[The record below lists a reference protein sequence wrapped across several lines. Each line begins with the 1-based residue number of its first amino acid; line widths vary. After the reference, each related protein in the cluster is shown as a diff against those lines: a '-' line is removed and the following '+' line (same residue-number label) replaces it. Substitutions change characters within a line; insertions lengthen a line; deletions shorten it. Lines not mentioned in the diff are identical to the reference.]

1 MIERSKGIGLFGTA
15 MSAADSQT
23 VFTAENWRL
32 LRSFNFYR
40 LGIAFA
46 AVALG
51 ISGET
56 IAPFGAGAP
65 RLFDITALIYLVTAL
80 LAGASTWRRWP
91 DFETQASL
99 LAFADIVLLTLLMH
113 ASQGLESGVGLL
125 LLVAVAGASL
135 MLGTRLTILFA
146 ALATIAIGIE
156 VNWAFL
162 AEGEWISQ
170 RWKTEGYTQMGLLGI
185 GLFATA
191 GLTHWLAQRLRA
203 TEALA
208 QQRGVDLA
216 NLGQVNDLVI
226 QRMHSGVLACDRGG
240 RVHMLNKTARTFLG
254 VAQEIGNK
262 PMLAD
267 LSSEL
272 AEQLRQWQGR
282 AGGGVRNIVRS
293 RAGFALLSRFVPVGE
308 RREDTGVLVFLED
321 TAVLKQQA
329 QQLKMS
335 ALARLTAS
343 IAHEIRNPLGAIAH
357 AAQLLDEAPGK
368 DEDEARLLRIIQDQS
383 RRMNIII
390 ENVTQLARRDKV
402 NPVALQLKAWIGD
415 FIRQFTITGEHP
427 PELFQTL
434 GVIDQ
439 AVCVD
444 PEQLQQ
450 VIGNLCQ
457 NALRHSPAFA
467 GQALIAFKSGQ
478 DSANRPFLDVIDW
491 GSGVPADIVD
501 NIFDPFFTTTPK
513 GTGLGLYIARE
524 LCESNGGRLEYFPGD
539 KGVGSRFRVTFA
551 RAEECG
557 DFAVATV

>member
-1 MIERSKGIGLFGTA
+1 MRSMGTGFFGSR

-23 VFTAENWRL
+23 AFTAENWKL

-40 LGIAFA
+40 IGIALA
-46 AVALG
+46 ALSLTLSA
-51 ISGET
+51 EN
-56 IAPFGAGAP
+56 IAPFGAAAP
-65 RLFDITALIYLVTAL
+65 RLFQFTALIYLGTAL
-80 LAGASTWRRWP
+80 LAGVSAWRRWP
-91 DFETQASL
+91 DFETQASF
-99 LAFADIVLLTLLMH
+99 LAFTDIVLLTLLMH

-135 MLGTRLTILFA
+135 MLGARLTILFA

-162 AEGEWISQ
+162 TEGEWVST

-191 GLTHWLAQRLRA
+191 GLTQLLAQRLRA

-216 NLGQVNDLVI
+216 NMAQVNDLVI
-226 QRMHSGVLACDRGG
+226 QRMHSGVLACDQHGQ
-240 RVHMLNKTARTFLG
+240 VHMLNKTARTFLG
-254 VAQEIGNK
+254 VTPESDNK

-267 LSSEL
+267 LSSDL
-272 AEQLRQWQGR
+272 AEQLQHWQGR
-282 AGGGVRNIVRS
+282 ASGGVRSIIRS
-293 RAGFALLSRFVPVGE
+293 RTGYSLLSRFVPVGE

-321 TAVLKQQA
+321 TTVLKQQA
-329 QQLKMS
+329 QQLKMA

-357 AAQLLDEAPGK
+357 AAQLLDESPGK
-368 DEDEARLLRIIQDQS
+368 AEEETRLLRIIQDQS
-383 RRMNIII
+383 RRMNVII

-402 NPVALQLKAWIGD
+402 NPVKLQLGAWVGE
-415 FIRQFTITGEHP
+415 FIHQYTITGEHP
-427 PELFQTL
+427 PETFQTI
-434 GVIDQ
+434 GVSDE

-444 PEQLQQ
+444 LEQLQQ
-450 VIGNLCQ
+450 VVGNLCQ
-457 NALRHSPAFA
+457 NALRHSPRFS

-478 DSANRPFLDVIDW
+478 DQGNRPFLDVIDW
-491 GSGVPADIVD
+491 GSGVPTDIVD

-539 KGVGSRFRVTFA
+539 KGVGSRFRVTFT

-557 DFAVATV
+557 ELAVGAV

>member
-1 MIERSKGIGLFGTA
+1 MGTRLFGLS
-15 MSAADSQT
+15 MSPADSQSA
-23 VFTAENWRL
+23 FTAENWRL
-32 LRSFNFYR
+32 LRSLNFYR
-40 LGIAFA
+40 LAIALS
-46 AVALG
+46 AVALAF
-51 ISGET
+51 SGE
-56 IAPFGAGAP
+56 IIPPFGVSGPQMFKAVSLTYMGMA
-65 RLFDITALIYLVTAL
+65 FVCMAAIY
-80 LAGASTWRRWP
+80 RRWP
-91 DFETQASL
+91 DFETQASF

-113 ASQGLESGVGLL
+113 TSQGLESGVGLL

-135 MLGTRLTILFA
+135 MLGARLTILFA

-162 AEGEWISQ
+162 TEGEWIAH
-170 RWKTEGYTQMGLLGI
+170 RWSTEGYTQMGLLGI

-191 GLTHWLAQRLRA
+191 GLTQLLAQRLRA

-216 NLGQVNDLVI
+216 NMAEVNDLII
-226 QRMHSGVLACDRGG
+226 QRMHSGVLVCDQDG
-240 RVHMLNKTARTFLG
+240 RVHMLNKTARSFLG
-254 VAQEIGNK
+254 VTAEISDK
-262 PMLAD
+262 PMLSD

-272 AEQLRQWQGR
+272 SEQFQQWR
-282 AGGGVRNIVRS
+282 EKTTGGGRSIIRS
-293 RAGFALLSRFVPVGE
+293 RTGYALLPRFVPVGE
-308 RREDTGVLVFLED
+308 RRDDSGVLVFLED

-329 QQLKMS
+329 QQLKMA

-343 IAHEIRNPLGAIAH
+343 IAHEIRNPLGAISH
-357 AAQLLDEAPGK
+357 AAQLLDESSGK
-368 DEDEARLLRIIQDQS
+368 DAEETRLLRIIQDQS

-402 NPVALQLKAWIGD
+402 NPVQLQLALWIGE
-415 FIRQFTITGEHP
+415 FIHQFTITGKHP
-427 PELFQTL
+427 PEMFQTL
-434 GVIDQ
+434 GVGNH

-450 VIGNLCQ
+450 VVGNLCQ
-457 NALRHSPAFA
+457 NALRHSPAFS
-467 GQALIAFKSGQ
+467 GQALIGFKTGH
-478 DSANRPFLDVIDW
+478 DKDNRPFLDTIDW
-491 GSGVPADIVD
+491 GSGVPPEIVD

-524 LCESNGGRLEYFPGD
+524 LCESNGARLEYFPGD

-557 DFAVATV
+557 ELAVGAL

>member
-1 MIERSKGIGLFGTA
+1 MGTGLFGLA
-15 MSAADSQT
+15 MSAADSQSA
-23 VFTAENWRL
+23 FTAENWKL

-40 LGIAFA
+40 LAIALA
-46 AVALG
+46 AVALAF
-51 ISGET
+51 SGE
-56 IAPFGAGAP
+56 IVPPFGASGP
-65 RLFDITALIYLVTAL
+65 QMFKTAS
-80 LAGASTWRRWP
+80 LAYVGVSFLAIAASYRRWP
-91 DFETQASL
+91 DFETQVTF

-135 MLGTRLTILFA
+135 MLGTRLTVLFA

-162 AEGEWISQ
+162 TGGEWVAQ
-170 RWKTEGYTQMGLLGI
+170 RWTTDGYTQMGLLGI

-191 GLTHWLAQRLRA
+191 GLTHLLAQRLRA

-216 NLGQVNDLVI
+216 NLGQVNDLII
-226 QRMHSGVLACDRGG
+226 QRMNTGVLACDQDG
-240 RVHMLNKTARTFLG
+240 RVHVLNKTARGFLG
-254 VAQEIGNK
+254 VPAELSTK
-262 PMLAD
+262 PMLSD

-272 AEQLRQWQGR
+272 AEQFRQWREKTTSGGR
-282 AGGGVRNIVRS
+282 SIIRS
-293 RAGFALLSRFVPVGE
+293 RSGYALLPRFVPVGE
-308 RREDTGVLVFLED
+308 RREDTGMLVFLED

-329 QQLKMS
+329 QQLKMA

-357 AAQLLDEAPGK
+357 AAQLLDESADK
-368 DEDEARLLRIIQDQS
+368 SADETRLLRIIQDQS

-402 NPVALQLKAWIGD
+402 NPVRLQLAPWID
-415 FIRQFTITGEHP
+415 EFIRQFTLTGKHP
-427 PELFQTL
+427 PQMFRTL
-434 GVIDQ
+434 GVTNHS
-439 AVCVD
+439 VCVD
-444 PEQLQQ
+444 PDQLQQ

-457 NALRHSPAFA
+457 NALRHSPAFS
-467 GQALIAFKSGQ
+467 GEALIAFKTGQ
-478 DSANRPFLDVIDW
+478 DKDNRPFLDAVDW
-491 GSGVPADIVD
+491 GSGVPPEIVD

-524 LCESNGGRLEYFPGD
+524 LCESNGARLEYFPGD

-557 DFAVATV
+557 ELAEGSL

>member
-1 MIERSKGIGLFGTA
+1 MGIGLFGST

-23 VFTAENWRL
+23 AFTAENWRL

-40 LGIAFA
+40 LFIAIA
-46 AVALG
+46 AFSLTFLG
-51 ISGET
+51 ENIS
-56 IAPFGAGAP
+56 PFGASTSH
-65 RLFDITALIYLVTAL
+65 LFQFTAFIYLGVAL
-80 LAGASTWRRWP
+80 LAGASAWRRWP
-91 DFETQASL
+91 DFETQASF
-99 LAFADIVLLTLLMH
+99 LAFADISLLTLLMH
-113 ASQGLESGVGLL
+113 ASQGLDSGVGLL

-135 MLGTRLTILFA
+135 MLGARLTVLFA

-162 AEGEWISQ
+162 TEGEWAST
-170 RWKTEGYTQMGLLGI
+170 RWRTDGYTHMGLLGI

-191 GLTHWLAQRLRA
+191 SLTQLLAQRLRA

-216 NLGQVNDLVI
+216 NLAQLNEIVI
-226 QRMHSGVLACDRGG
+226 QRMHSGVLACDRDG
-240 RVHMLNKTARTFLG
+240 RIHMLNKTARTFLG
-254 VAQEIGNK
+254 VAPEIDNK
-262 PMLAD
+262 PMLPD
-267 LSSEL
+267 LSSDL
-272 AEQLRQWQGR
+272 AEQLQHWQGR
-282 AGGGVRNIVRS
+282 TSGGMRSIVHS
-293 RAGFALLSRFVPVGE
+293 RAGYALLSRFVPVGE
-308 RREDTGVLVFLED
+308 RREDNGVLVFLED

-329 QQLKMS
+329 QQLKMA

-357 AAQLLDEAPGK
+357 AAQLLDESPGK
-368 DEDEARLLRIIQDQS
+368 DEDETRLLRIIQDQS

-402 NPVALQLKAWIGD
+402 NLAKLQLGPWIGD
-415 FIRQFTITGEHP
+415 FIHQYTITGEHP
-427 PELFQTL
+427 PEMFQTL
-434 GVIDQ
+434 GVSDE

-450 VIGNLCQ
+450 VVGNLCQ
-457 NALRHSPAFA
+457 NALRHSPRFA
-467 GQALIAFKSGQ
+467 GQVLIAFKTGLDQS
-478 DSANRPFLDVIDW
+478 NRPFLDVIDW
-491 GSGVPADIVD
+491 GSGVPVEIVD

-557 DFAVATV
+557 EFAVEAV

>member
-1 MIERSKGIGLFGTA
+1 MGTGLFGTIT
-15 MSAADSQT
+15 SAADSQT
-23 VFTAENWRL
+23 AFTAENWKL

-40 LGIAFA
+40 LGIALA
-46 AVALG
+46 AL
-51 ISGET
+51 SLTLSSES
-56 IAPFGAGAP
+56 IAPFGTAAP
-65 RLFDITALIYLVTAL
+65 RLFQLTALIYFGVAL
-80 LAGASTWRRWP
+80 LTAASAWRRWP
-91 DFETQASL
+91 DFETQASAS
-99 LAFADIVLLTLLMH
+99 AFTDIVLLTLLMH

-135 MLGTRLTILFA
+135 MLGARPTILFA

-162 AEGEWISQ
+162 TEGEWVGT

-191 GLTHWLAQRLRA
+191 GLTQILAQRLRA

-216 NLGQVNDLVI
+216 NLAQLNDLVI
-226 QRMHSGVLACDRGG
+226 QRMHSGVLACDRDG

-254 VAQEIGNK
+254 VTPEIGSK
-262 PMLAD
+262 PMLSD
-267 LSSEL
+267 LSSDL
-272 AEQLRQWQGR
+272 AEQFQHWQGR
-282 AGGGVRNIVRS
+282 AGGGVRSIIHS
-293 RAGFALLSRFVPVGE
+293 RGGYALLSRFVPIGE

-329 QQLKMS
+329 QQLKMA

-357 AAQLLDEAPGK
+357 AAQLLDESPDKG
-368 DEDEARLLRIIQDQS
+368 EDETRLLRIIQDQS
-383 RRMNIII
+383 RRMNTII

-402 NPVALQLKAWIGD
+402 NPVKLQLGPWIGD
-415 FIRQFTITGEHP
+415 FIHQFTITGEHP
-427 PELFQTL
+427 REMFQTL
-434 GVIDQ
+434 GVSDE

-450 VIGNLCQ
+450 VVGNLCQ
-457 NALRHSPAFA
+457 NALRHSPRFA
-467 GQALIAFKSGQ
+467 GQALVAFKTGLDPS
-478 DSANRPFLDVIDW
+478 NRPFLDAIDW

-557 DFAVATV
+557 ELAAGTV